1 MAPLI
6 EITDLAYR
14 YPDGTPAI
22 AGISLSVQSG
32 DRVAILG
39 PIGAGKST
47 LLLHLNGLLL
57 PQSGSVTVDGM
68 KVTEETVREVRSRVG
83 LVFQDPD
90 DQLFL
95 PTLLEDVAFGPLNE
109 GKAPRE
115 AAARAHGVLA
125 DLGLAGSEGRA
136 AHHLS
141 GGQKRLA
148 ALATVLVSRPRVLV
162 LDEPTGNLDAEG
174 RAKLVRLLQE
184 RDETLVVATHD
195 LEVARALC
203 SSCVVLDRGK
213 IAIQGDSARLLDDAS
228 FLQRHRLAVPLGDR
242 ALRGST
248 RTHSLKNPHNH

>member
-6 EITDLAYR
+6 EITDLAYS

-22 AGISLSVQSG
+22 DGISMSVQRG

-57 PQSGSVTVDGM
+57 PQTGSVIVDGM
-68 KVTEETVREVRSRVG
+68 KVAEENVREVRRRVG

-109 GKAPRE
+109 GKTSDE
-115 AAARAHGVLA
+115 AVAGAHRVLA

-148 ALATVLVSRPRVLV
+148 ALATVLVSRPLVLV

-174 RAKLVRLLQE
+174 RAKLVHLLRE
-184 RDETLVVATHD
+184 RDETLIVATHD
-195 LEVARALC
+195 LEVARATC
-203 SSCVVLDRGK
+203 SRCVVMDRGK
-213 IAIQGDSARLLDDAS
+213 IVTHGDSARLLDDAS
-228 FLQRHRLAVPLGDR
+228 FLRQHRLTVPLGDS
-242 ALRGST
+242 A
-248 RTHSLKNPHNH
+248 

>member
-14 YPDGTPAI
+14 YPDGTAAI
-22 AGISLSVQSG
+22 DGISLSIQAG

-39 PIGAGKST
+39 PIGGGKST

-57 PQSGSVTVDGM
+57 PQTGSVTVDGIE
-68 KVTEETVREVRSRVG
+68 VTEASVREVRRRVG

-109 GKAPRE
+109 GKSSPE
-115 AAARAHGVLA
+115 AMTRAQRVLA
-125 DLGLAGSEGRA
+125 DLGLADSQRRA

-148 ALATVLVSRPRVLV
+148 ALATVLVSRPPVLV

-174 RAKLVRLLQE
+174 RATLVHLLQK

-195 LEVARALC
+195 LEVAKAVCDR
-203 SSCVVLDRGK
+203 CVILDRGTVVT
-213 IAIQGDSARLLDDAS
+213 QGDSATLLDDVS
-228 FLQRHRLAVPLGDR
+228 FLRQHRLTVPLCDEE
-242 ALRGST
+242 
-248 RTHSLKNPHNH
+248 